1 MNKILAKIRIIYIH
15 LGVSLL
21 SIIDMQE
28 NGIQINKYISSS
40 GYCSRR
46 EAEKLI
52 EQARVMINDNV
63 ALLTDRVS
71 ERDTVIVDFEV
82 LKKAKVQQDIILAFN
97 KPSGITSTTDLH
109 DKTNIISFI
118 NYPKRIVPIGR
129 LDKDSDGLILL
140 TNNGDYVNKI
150 LRAGNQHEKEYIV
163 TVNKSVTPEF
173 IQSMSN
179 GVPVLGKMTLK
190 CKVRKLGSKKFS
202 IILVQ
207 GMNRQIRR
215 MCEYLGYDVIALT
228 RVRIMNIQL
237 DAIKLGKYRLLNEQ
251 EMKKLNEMIKNS
263 AG

>member
-1 MNKILAKIRIIYIH
+1 LNKNFSENTDYLHSFRCKFVANIL
-15 LGVSLL
+15 
-21 SIIDMQE
+21 MQE
-28 NGIQINKYISSS
+28 NGVQINKYISSS

-63 ALLTDRVS
+63 ALLTDRVT

-82 LKKAKVQQDIILAFN
+82 LKKAKVQHDIILAFN
-97 KPSGITSTTDLH
+97 KPVGITSTTDIQ
-109 DKTNIISFI
+109 DRSNIISFI

-163 TVNKSVTPEF
+163 TVNKGITPEF
-173 IQSMSN
+173 IYSMSN
-179 GVPVLGKMTLK
+179 GVPVLGKTTLK
-190 CKVRKLGSKKFS
+190 CKVKKISGKRFS
-202 IILVQ
+202 IVLVQ

-215 MCEYLGYDVIALT
+215 MCEYLGYDVVALT

-237 DAIKLGKYRLLNEQ
+237 DSIKLGKYRLLNEQ
-251 EMKKLNEMIKNS
+251 EMKKLNEMIAKS
-263 AG
+263 IS

>member
-1 MNKILAKIRIIYIH
+1 
-15 LGVSLL
+15 
-21 SIIDMQE
+21 MQE
-28 NGIQINKYISSS
+28 NGVQINKYISSS

-63 ALLTDRVS
+63 ALLTDRVT

-82 LKKAKVQQDIILAFN
+82 LKKAKVQHDIILAFN
-97 KPSGITSTTDLH
+97 KPVGITSTTDIQ
-109 DKTNIISFI
+109 DRSNIISFI

-163 TVNKSVTPEF
+163 TVNKGITPEF
-173 IQSMSN
+173 IYSMSN
-179 GVPVLGKMTLK
+179 GVPVLGKTTLK
-190 CKVRKLGSKKFS
+190 CKVKKISGKRFS
-202 IILVQ
+202 IVLVQ

-215 MCEYLGYDVIALT
+215 MCEYLGYDVVALT

-237 DAIKLGKYRLLNEQ
+237 DSIKLGKYRLLNEQ
-251 EMKKLNEMIKNS
+251 EMKKLNEMIAKS
-263 AG
+263 IS